1 MATTEQRCRS
11 AILGM
16 RAAATVES
24 ASPSVRRLDRSLG
37 LPNAG
42 LLPAVKLTAAKR
54 LDDIDLRILTELQR
68 DGRITFQRLSEL
80 VGLSPRPCLERV
92 RRLERA
98 HIVVGYTTRVDLR
111 RLVNVVA
118 IIAQVVVK
126 QGRGIRAHF
135 EQHVRSC
142 PEVIECFE
150 ISGAFDYIVKVVCA
164 DLDAYQH
171 LTEGWIDD
179 PSLHVERIE
188 GNVVLRAAKDG
199 GVYPVSI
206 AAPLAHASGS

>member
-1 MATTEQRCRS
+1 MATTEQSCRS
-11 AILGM
+11 AILGVREVRPAESSNPSM
-16 RAAATVES
+16 GAKHLLGRSNTVHQ
-24 ASPSVRRLDRSLG
+24 PVTKPPG
-37 LPNAG
+37 
-42 LLPAVKLTAAKR
+42 AKR
-54 LDDIDLRILTELQR
+54 LDEIDLRILTELQR

-135 EQHVRSC
+135 EQYVRGC
-142 PEVIECFE
+142 PAVVECFE
-150 ISGAFDYIVKVVCA
+150 VSGTFDYIIKVVCS
-164 DLDAYQH
+164 DLEAYQH
-171 LTEGWIDD
+171 LTESWIND
-179 PSLHVERIE
+179 PALHVERIE

-206 AAPLAHASGS
+206 ATASGAHAGGS

>member
-1 MATTEQRCRS
+1 MESSNVSVAPPNSAPGPSNMVLQRVS
-11 AILGM
+11 K
-16 RAAATVES
+16 
-24 ASPSVRRLDRSLG
+24 PF
-37 LPNAG
+37 
-42 LLPAVKLTAAKR
+42 AAKR
-54 LDDIDLRILTELQR
+54 LDEIDLRILTELQR

-118 IIAQVVVK
+118 VIAQVLVK

-135 EQHVRSC
+135 EQHIRSC
-142 PEVIECFE
+142 FEVIECFE
-150 ISGAFDYIVKVVCA
+150 VSGKFDYVIKIVCP
-164 DLDAYQH
+164 DLEAYQQ
-171 LTEGWIDD
+171 LTESWIND

-206 AAPLAHASGS
+206 AAPAAHASGS